1 MSSLRR
7 TRVGIV
13 IVAAIGMLVSAYLTW
28 VHYSGSL
35 ALCVG
40 VGGCETVQASQ
51 YAEIG
56 ALPIAALGLAG
67 FTAIAAVAASR
78 LRSDPPAWTLT
89 ALFTMALAGT
99 LYVAYL
105 TYLELF
111 VIGAVCPW
119 CLSVAL
125 GSALVLLLTTR
136 ELRAGWS
143 QQDGVQ

>member
-1 MSSLRR
+1 VSSLRR
-7 TRVGIV
+7 TRLGIVAVAAVGI
-13 IVAAIGMLVSAYLTW
+13 AVSAYLTW

-40 VGGCETVQASQ
+40 VGGCETVQASR
-51 YAEIG
+51 YADVG
-56 ALPIAALGLAG
+56 PLPVAALGLAG
-67 FTAIAAVAASR
+67 FTAIAAVAAAR
-78 LRSDPPAWTLT
+78 LRPDPPTWTLT

-99 LYVAYL
+99 LYAAYL

-119 CLSVAL
+119 CLTVAL
-125 GSALVLLLTTR
+125 SSALVLILTTG

-143 QQDGVQ
+143 

>member
-13 IVAAIGMLVSAYLTW
+13 AVAALGVVISAYLTW

-40 VGGCETVQASQ
+40 VGGCETVQASH

-56 ALPIAALGLAG
+56 PLPVAALGLAG
-67 FTAIAAVAASR
+67 FLAIAAVASSR

-89 ALFTMALAGT
+89 ALFTLALAGT

>member
-7 TRVGIV
+7 TRLGIVAVAAVGI
-13 IVAAIGMLVSAYLTW
+13 AVSAYLTW

-40 VGGCETVQASQ
+40 VGGCETVQASR
-51 YAEIG
+51 YADVG
-56 ALPIAALGLAG
+56 PLPVAALGLAG
-67 FTAIAAVAASR
+67 FIAIAAVAAAR
-78 LRSDPPAWTLT
+78 LRPDPPTWTLT

-99 LYVAYL
+99 LYAAYL

-119 CLSVAL
+119 CLTVAL
-125 GSALVLLLTTR
+125 SSALVLILTTR
-136 ELRAGWS
+136 ELRAEWS
-143 QQDGVQ
+143 